1 MIEVTEKAAFY
12 AQVAARRMAIWPVA
26 QGVTFVSRCEHH
38 DWGIALHIEG
48 RALRPEQ
55 LHEALQRRFTQ
66 AEQFSHYFLF
76 LDARHDFVVW
86 HAVSDT
92 AASVASLDE
101 IWRHELQLAGLDH
114 LGEQTH

>member
-12 AQVAARRMAIWPVA
+12 AQVAARRAAVWPVA
-26 QGVTFVSRCEHH
+26 KGVAFVSRCEHH

-66 AEQFSHYFLF
+66 AERFNHYFLF
-76 LDARHDFVVW
+76 VDVQHDFVVW
-86 HAVSDT
+86 HAVHEG
-92 AASVASLDE
+92 AATVASLDE
-101 IWRHELQLAGLDH
+101 IRFRQLQLAGL
-114 LGEQTH
+114 EQLSEPSH